1 MLFSRKLMSMYAT
14 LLLSMKLYYSPT
26 AARRIQVSAIIRSS
40 STLPAFKTA
49 GITGPA
55 YLFMLFQTDE
65 ILE

>member
-1 MLFSRKLMSMYAT
+1 MPFSRKRMSMYAT
-14 LLLSMKLYYSPT
+14 LLLSMKIYYSPT
-26 AARRIQVSAIIRSS
+26 AVRRIRVSAIIRAS

-55 YLFMLFQTDE
+55 CLFMLLQTDE